1 MLNPEVTENLYLK
14 SVAFSILIQVISI
27 LELHSLL
34 FLRIY
39 TTEFLSAA
47 VNWSPLPCLKE
58 NE

>member
-1 MLNPEVTENLYLK
+1 MLNPGATENLK
-14 SVAFSILIQVISI
+14 SVALSLLIQVISI
-27 LELHSLL
+27 LELHNLL

-47 VNWSPLPCLKE
+47 VNWLPLPRLKE